1 MELDATLICELAC
14 KRSLTAFIYHL
25 DHGEYQRAA
34 AQFAPDATWVRHGKT
49 LTGTAEIL
57 ATISVRPAGQV
68 QRHVLSNIL
77 VTQTGSDQ
85 ATATAYMTLYR
96 TQTDSPDITLPVKMV
111 GEDGVGEYATSFCR
125 IDGVWLISAHDGWPV
140 MLTKRE
146 KLL

>member
-1 MELDATLICELAC
+1 MELNATFICELAC
-14 KRSLTAFIYHL
+14 QRALTVLIHHL

-57 ATISVRPAGQV
+57 AAISVRPVGQV
-68 QRHVLSNIL
+68 QRHVVSNVL
-77 VTQTGSDQ
+77 VTQTAPDQ
-85 ATATAYMTLYR
+85 ATATAYLTLYR
-96 TQTDSPDITLPVKMV
+96 TQTDNPDIRLPVEMIGV
-111 GEDGVGEYATSFCR
+111 DGVGEYATSFCC

-146 KLL
+146 K